1 MLFEYRRTAFSIKT
15 TSIRELDDRKFT
27 YGDFRRLVGED
38 PFGYLAA
45 SQRKCDNLLEDY
57 SKMTWY
63 SDFQF
68 RMLNFIGLIIAFDRS
83 EVEDEDANET
93 FIPLLVYALTRI
105 RTHIRETI
113 SVVEPEFADCLV
125 KEVIP
130 GFTEMLGMGREP
142 DRPVEDKENSDVGE

>member
-1 MLFEYRRTAFSIKT
+1 MLAEYRAAAFRIKA
-15 TSIRELDDRKFT
+15 TSLMELNDGNFT
-27 YGDFRRLVGED
+27 YGDFRRLVAED
-38 PFGYLAA
+38 PFGYLAH
-45 SQRKCDNLLEDY
+45 SQNKCDY
-57 SKMTWY
+57 SLKDRSTTTWY

-68 RMLNFIGLIIAFDRS
+68 RMLNFIGLIIAFDCS
-83 EVEDEDANET
+83 EEADEDANET
-93 FIPLLVYALTRI
+93 FIPLIVHALTQV

-142 DRPVEDKENSDVGE
+142 DTPVEDEETGNNEE